1 MTNQKSQNTIGGMV
15 HTPSTKFTIYE
26 TKDFSMFKK
35 LANNRSTEKNTAN
48 LRALRK
54 SLGKKQ
60 LFNVI
65 IVNALMEI
73 IDGQHRIKVYEEAY
87 KNVPYDDRPMIYYVI
102 CNDYGLDE
110 CRVLNQAGKNWDGHD
125 FLDSYSSQGLRPYIT
140 FKDFMEKHEFMDYW
154 ITLRVLSG
162 TINTSTRSTAKNSSN
177 QKGDINEIFR
187 DGKLVVKQKDL
198 AYAELLA
205 ERIQEIVENKWYDG
219 DKVSRTFIVTFS
231 RMMSQK
237 NFDYE
242 VFKKKMKSSNKV
254 IQDVQK
260 MDTIAKQI
268 EKIYNKKEPK
278 ESRIKV
284 VPTVKSHK

>member
-1 MTNQKSQNTIGGMV
+1 MATTSNKNANDGII
-15 HTPSTKFTIYE
+15 HIPSTKYTVYE
-26 TKDFSMFKK
+26 TKDFSVFKK
-35 LANNRSTEKNTAN
+35 LANNRSTDKNKAN

-54 SLGKKQ
+54 SMEKKQ

-73 IDGQHRIKVYEEAY
+73 IDGQHRIKVYEERY
-87 KNVPYDDRPMIYYVI
+87 KNVPLDERPELFYVI
-102 CNDYGLDE
+102 CSDYGLTE

-125 FLDSYSSQGLRPYIT
+125 FLDSYSSQGMRSYIM

-162 TINTSTRSTAKNSSN
+162 TINKSTRSTAKNSAN
-177 QKGDINEIFR
+177 QKGDMNEIFR
-187 DGKLVVKQKDL
+187 DGKLIVKQKDL

-205 ERIQEIVENKWYDG
+205 ERIQEIVNNKWYDG
-219 DKVSRTFIVTFS
+219 DKISRTFIVTFS
-231 RMMSQK
+231 RMMDQD
-237 NFDYE
+237 NFNYE
-242 VFKKKMKSSNKV
+242 VFKQKMRNSNKV

-260 MDTIAKQI
+260 MDTIAHQI

-278 ESRIKV
+278 ASRIKV
-284 VPTVKSHK
+284 VPTVKSHR

>member
-1 MTNQKSQNTIGGMV
+1 MATTSNKNANDGII
-15 HTPSTKFTIYE
+15 HIPSTKYTVYE
-26 TKDFSMFKK
+26 TKDFSVFKK
-35 LANNRSTEKNTAN
+35 LANNRSTDKNKAN

-54 SLGKKQ
+54 SMEKKQ

-73 IDGQHRIKVYEEAY
+73 IDGQHRIKVYEERY
-87 KNVPYDDRPMIYYVI
+87 KNVPLDERPELFYVI
-102 CNDYGLDE
+102 CSDYGLTE

-125 FLDSYSSQGLRPYIT
+125 FLDSYSSQGMRSYIM

-162 TINTSTRSTAKNSSN
+162 TINKSTRSTAKNSAN
-177 QKGDINEIFR
+177 QKGDMNEIFR
-187 DGKLVVKQKDL
+187 DGKLIVKQKDL

-205 ERIQEIVENKWYDG
+205 ERIQEIVNNKWYDG
-219 DKVSRTFIVTFS
+219 DKISRTFIVTFS
-231 RMMSQK
+231 RMMDQE

-242 VFKKKMKSSNKV
+242 IFKQKMRNSNKV

-260 MDTIAKQI
+260 MDTIAHQI

-278 ESRIKV
+278 ASRIKV
-284 VPTVKSHK
+284 VPTVKSHR

>member
-1 MTNQKSQNTIGGMV
+1 MATTSNKNANDGII
-15 HTPSTKFTIYE
+15 HIPSTKYTVYE
-26 TKDFSMFKK
+26 TKDFSVFKK
-35 LANNRSTEKNTAN
+35 LANNRSTDKNKAN

-54 SLGKKQ
+54 SMEKKQ

-73 IDGQHRIKVYEEAY
+73 IDGQHRIKVYEERY
-87 KNVPYDDRPMIYYVI
+87 KNVPLDERPELFYVI
-102 CNDYGLDE
+102 CSDYGLTE

-125 FLDSYSSQGLRPYIT
+125 FLDSYSSQGMRSYIM

-162 TINTSTRSTAKNSSN
+162 TINKSTRSTAKNSAN
-177 QKGDINEIFR
+177 QKGDMNEIFR
-187 DGKLVVKQKDL
+187 DGKLIVKQKDL

-205 ERIQEIVENKWYDG
+205 ERIQEIVNNKWYDG
-219 DKVSRTFIVTFS
+219 DKISRTFIVTFS
-231 RMMSQK
+231 RMMDQD

-242 VFKKKMKSSNKV
+242 IFKQKMRNSNKV

-260 MDTIAKQI
+260 MDTIAHQI

-278 ESRIKV
+278 ASRIKV
-284 VPTVKSHK
+284 VPTVKSHR